1 MSKHRANFE
10 FGDTADRS
18 FPGNKN
24 INVARIDF
32 GKESRCLEETGV
44 NWKVRRTRRER
55 VGKPFNR
62 IKSWLSY

>member
-44 NWKVRRTRRER
+44 NW
-55 VGKPFNR
+55 
-62 IKSWLSY
+62 